1 MFKRFLFVL
10 LCIVSVFSLS
20 TIVFGKDDVAERL
33 DTVVNFDG
41 QKIEFTSYDI
51 NGSKYM
57 KIYDLAYLLKETP
70 LKFDVD
76 FTSQNK
82 KDMKITVG
90 KAYTNKDNV
99 AVLTHT
105 GEKYAKPK
113 YVDINITDGENDY
126 KFKGVNINGYNFIKV
141 RDLSE
146 VVGFKLCWRMYISTL
161 TFNKPVSKLSDFTKN
176 PEEITSLSDFMTGDY
191 LNYISDY
198 TKNYIHNDLDIAAHL
213 MGYNYSKYVEPTSDN
228 YKNFKLNDDNINFN
242 IDLSDLK
249 IKNYENISVAIKYSD
264 LSDYISTNETV
275 HLSLLMAPTEEMNE
289 ETATFDTTKEQFNK
303 KVSTT
308 SETTTESTTYYVDP
322 NKPMIALT
330 FDDGPRKGS
339 TELIVDALKKVNGRA
354 TFFVVGQMV
363 EQSPDL
369 VKKAVEAG
377 CQIGNHTYDHANLN
391 KLGAYGVKTEVNK
404 CSNAVYAAAGVYPMI
419 GRPPYGSVN
428 QTVRNAVSI
437 PWFNWNVDT
446 LDWKNR
452 DANYVY
458 NYVINN
464 VKDGQ
469 VILMHDLHPTTAQA
483 MVRAIPK
490 LHEMGYQLVTIDEM
504 ARVKGGYENIPGYVK
519 ATVK

>member
-1 MFKRFLFVL
+1 
-10 LCIVSVFSLS
+10 
-20 TIVFGKDDVAERL
+20 
-33 DTVVNFDG
+33 
-41 QKIEFTSYDI
+41 
-51 NGSKYM
+51 
-57 KIYDLAYLLKETP
+57 
-70 LKFDVD
+70 
-76 FTSQNK
+76 
-82 KDMKITVG
+82 
-90 KAYTNKDNV
+90 
-99 AVLTHT
+99 
-105 GEKYAKPK
+105 
-113 YVDINITDGENDY
+113 
-126 KFKGVNINGYNFIKV
+126 
-141 RDLSE
+141 
-146 VVGFKLCWRMYISTL
+146 
-161 TFNKPVSKLSDFTKN
+161 
-176 PEEITSLSDFMTGDY
+176 
-191 LNYISDY
+191 
-198 TKNYIHNDLDIAAHL
+198 
-213 MGYNYSKYVEPTSDN
+213 
-228 YKNFKLNDDNINFN
+228 
-242 IDLSDLK
+242 
-249 IKNYENISVAIKYSD
+249 
-264 LSDYISTNETV
+264 
-275 HLSLLMAPTEEMNE
+275 
-289 ETATFDTTKEQFNK
+289 
-303 KVSTT
+303 
-308 SETTTESTTYYVDP
+308 
-322 NKPMIALT
+322 MIALT